1 LTDLA
6 QIAQNSLFDAYSQV
20 LHVITQKLIFRLLL
34 LAVLLPVA
42 LSVVLGTGHLLR
54 SMDDLLWGNV
64 LLRLALLGGIAWLV
78 TLVLLLFALAARAA
92 CPSARP
98 DIEEDFPTTQ
108 PMDKRE
114 D

>member
-1 LTDLA
+1 M
-6 QIAQNSLFDAYSQV
+6 
-20 LHVITQKLIFRLLL
+20 ITQKLVLRLLL

-54 SMDDLLWGNV
+54 SMNDIVWGDV
-64 LLRLALLGGIAWLV
+64 LLRVALLGGLAWLV

-92 CPSARP
+92 GSTPGS
-98 DIEEDFPTTQ
+98 DMEEDLPSVK

>member
-1 LTDLA
+1 M
-6 QIAQNSLFDAYSQV
+6 SSQV
-20 LHVITQKLIFRLLL
+20 SPVITQKLVLRLLL

-42 LSVVLGTGHLLR
+42 LSVVLATGHLLR
-54 SMDDLLWGNV
+54 SMDDLVWGNV
-64 LLRLALLGGIAWLV
+64 LLRVALLGGLAWLV

-92 CPSARP
+92 DPSRGP
-98 DIEEDFPTTQ
+98 DIEEDFSPVK

>member
-1 LTDLA
+1 MA
-6 QIAQNSLFDAYSQV
+6 QLAQNSPFDISSQV
-20 LHVITQKLIFRLLL
+20 SLVITQKLVLRLLL

-54 SMDDLLWGNV
+54 SMDDLVWGNV
-64 LLRLALLGGIAWLV
+64 LLRVALLGGLAWLV
-78 TLVLLLFALAARAA
+78 TLVLLLFAVAARAVG
-92 CPSARP
+92 PSCGP
-98 DIEEDFPTTQ
+98 DIEEDFPPVK

>member
-1 LTDLA
+1 M
-6 QIAQNSLFDAYSQV
+6 
-20 LHVITQKLIFRLLL
+20 ITQKLVLRLLL

-54 SMDDLLWGNV
+54 SMNDIVWGNV
-64 LLRLALLGGIAWLV
+64 LLRVALLGGLAWLV
-78 TLVLLLFALAARAA
+78 TLVLLLFALAARTAG
-92 CPSARP
+92 STP
-98 DIEEDFPTTQ
+98 DSDMEEDLPFVK